1 MVRNLLFAPAT
12 EVRLMLASIPTS
24 YAPQAAEPPPANARD
39 LLHYFEYSSSGVEV
53 IEDGLKEIPF
63 GEYIV
68 EQRRIS
74 RYQLFRA
81 MQMQDRHPGV
91 RIGECIAALGYLQI
105 GEVERL
111 YAEFMHLPIA
121 QVA

>member
-1 MVRNLLFAPAT
+1 MSLAT
-12 EVRLMLASIPTS
+12 GSNAHPRPRPE
-24 YAPQAAEPPPANARD
+24 AAPANARD
-39 LLHYFEYSSSGVEV
+39 LLHYFEYSNHGVEV

-63 GEYIV
+63 GEYVV
-68 EQRRIS
+68 EQGRIS

-111 YAEFMHLPIA
+111 YAQFMHLPFA

>member
-1 MVRNLLFAPAT
+1 MGLAISSTDARRAP
-12 EVRLMLASIPTS
+12 
-24 YAPQAAEPPPANARD
+24 EPPPPNARD

-68 EQRRIS
+68 EQGRIS
-74 RYQLFRA
+74 RHQLFLA